1 MLLPETRK
9 RIYTSLPDNLLLDG
23 IRYPAAR
30 SYSDNA
36 DVQTLLQQYPLVVTL
51 RYSADRPARDWTPAT
66 RLLAVGTAE
75 NALTYRHGQWRHA
88 TLTIN
93 VHARDTDTAAKAEL
107 VETYLDTLQLWA
119 LRDLPEIITVADDLG
134 TLDLSY
140 IDPDIARRETAFTL
154 RYLQTYLT
162 ETPATKQID
171 APDLTLEP

>member
-1 MLLPETRK
+1 MIPADIRK
-9 RIYTSLPDNLLLDG
+9 QIFRSLPDRIIIED
-23 IRYPAAR
+23 IPYPAVR

-36 DVQTLLQQYPLVVTL
+36 AVQTLLQQYPLVVTL
-51 RYSADRPARDWTPAT
+51 RYSADRPAQEWTPAT

-75 NALTYRHGQWRHA
+75 TTLTYRHGQWRHA
-88 TLTIN
+88 TLTLD

-107 VETYLDTLQLWA
+107 VETYLDALQLWA
-119 LRDLPEIITVADDLG
+119 LRDLPEIITVTDDLG

-154 RYLQTYLT
+154 RYLQSYLT

>member
-1 MLLPETRK
+1 MIPSDIRK
-9 RIYTSLPDNLLLDG
+9 QIFRSLPVRIIIGD
-23 IRYPAAR
+23 IPYPAAR

-36 DVQTLLQQYPLVVTL
+36 PVQTLLQQYPLVVTL
-51 RYSADRPARDWTPAT
+51 RYSADRPAREWIPAT

-75 NALTYRHGQWRHA
+75 NTLTYQHGQWRHA
-88 TLTIN
+88 TLTLD

-119 LRDLPEIITVADDLG
+119 LRDLPELITVADDLG

-140 IDPDIARRETAFTL
+140 IDPDIARREIAFTL
-154 RYLQTYLT
+154 RYLQSYLT

>member
-9 RIYTSLPDNLLLDG
+9 RIYTSLPDHLLLDG

-30 SYSDNA
+30 SYSDTA
-36 DVQTLLQQYPLVVTL
+36 VVPKLLQQYPLVVTL
-51 RYSADRPARDWTPAT
+51 RYSADRPAREWTPAT
-66 RLLAVGTAE
+66 RLLAINTAE
-75 NALTYRHGQWRHA
+75 NAITYRSGQWRHV

-107 VETYLDTLQLWA
+107 VETYLDALQLWA
-119 LRDLPEIITVADDLG
+119 LRDLPAIITVADDLG

-154 RYLQTYLT
+154 RYLQSYTVLT
-162 ETPATKQID
+162 PVIDQID
-171 APDLTLEP
+171 DPDILL